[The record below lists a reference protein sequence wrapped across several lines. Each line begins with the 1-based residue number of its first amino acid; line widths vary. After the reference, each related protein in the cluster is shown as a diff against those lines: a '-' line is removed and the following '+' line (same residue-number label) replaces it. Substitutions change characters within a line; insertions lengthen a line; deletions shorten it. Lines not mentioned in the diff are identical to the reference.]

1 MEKTKNSIDELIKV
15 MDKLLSP
22 NGCPW
27 DREQTHQSLTRYLIE
42 ESYEVVYAI
51 KSKDM
56 AMLKDELGDLLLQVV
71 FHAAL
76 AERAGQFDFADVA
89 DSIRTKMINRHPH
102 VFGDL
107 DLKTSYDVMDRWE
120 GFKKEEGKKRLLEG
134 IPPMLPGLLRAM
146 KLQEKAARVGFDW
159 PEVQGA
165 LEKFKE
171 EIDEVAKANSADEIR
186 EEIGDLLFA
195 LVNVARIKGVDP
207 EEALQDCND
216 KFVRR
221 FNYIEDKIKG
231 QGKDFHDF
239 NLAQLDIIWD
249 EAKSRGL

>member
-1 MEKTKNSIDELIKV
+1 LEKTKNSIDELIKV